1 MPVKSAPDHA
11 FVVEWALVEDPPAAA
26 ERVEEQ
32 LAWLPWTDLP
42 TRKVDDRVGRRDRSR
57 PQRPER

>member
-32 LAWLPWTDLP
+32 LAWLPWTDP
-42 TRKVDDRVGRRDRSR
+42 NHKVDDRVGRRDRSR
-57 PQRPER
+57 LQRPGR